1 MAVGLSAWLVFLLL
15 GDCSFDVLRYD
26 KSFLLYLRH
35 CLLDVSRF
43 CVYIFFGSRH
53 NKDFSLFDLINI
65 IAKSDRGALV
75 AVHQPSCVDAVFL
88 LTFASP

>member
-1 MAVGLSAWLVFLLL
+1 MDLL
-15 GDCSFDVLRYD
+15 GNCSFDVLRYD
-26 KSFLLYLRH
+26 KSFLLHLRH
-35 CLLDVSRF
+35 CLLDVLRHNKDLVS
-43 CVYIFFGSRH
+43 CVYIVFGSRH
-53 NKDFSLFDLINI
+53 NKNFLFDLINI

>member
-1 MAVGLSAWLVFLLL
+1 MLGQQLL
-15 GDCSFDVLRYD
+15 DVLRRD
-26 KSFLLYLRH
+26 KDL
-35 CLLDVSRF
+35 VS
-43 CVYIFFGSRH
+43 CVYIFFVSRH
-53 NKDFSLFDLINI
+53 DKDLSLFDLINI